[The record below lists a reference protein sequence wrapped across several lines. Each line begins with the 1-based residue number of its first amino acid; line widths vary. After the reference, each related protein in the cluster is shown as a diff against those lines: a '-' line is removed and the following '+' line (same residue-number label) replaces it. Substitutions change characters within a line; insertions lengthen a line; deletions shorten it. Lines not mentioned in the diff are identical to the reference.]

1 MNKSQLMV
9 LPSLQD
15 GSGIVISQALKTGL
29 PVIVTENTGIEKL
42 VKEFQCGYVVPIR
55 DSNTLHDRID
65 YLIENQHQL
74 KIFSNNAKKFAQNH
88 TWKKYVDQLIEI
100 IDQFS

>member
-29 PVIVTENTGIEKL
+29 PVIVTENTGTEKL

-55 DSNTLHDRID
+55 DSNILHYRID
-65 YLIENQHQL
+65 YLGTGWISDILQDRQ
-74 KIFSNNAKKFAQNH
+74 
-88 TWKKYVDQLIEI
+88 KYNYI
-100 IDQFS
+100 